1 MTGRQIGIAWNT
13 NAATGWGLLGFN
25 IAIELARSRTADPL
39 FLCGTAVQEPLVV
52 ALLKTALEQSTEVID
67 ARGSDPTVRDHV
79 VLHALTT
86 DLARTSAGR
95 AWEGTPNIG
104 VNFLEFTGL
113 SDKAAEEARR
123 YARIFAGSRWNADL
137 LRTKG
142 IENVSVWEQGVDTNR
157 FHMSSVERFFPSR
170 FVIFS
175 GGALTFRKGQD
186 LVVGAFRRFHERH
199 PDALLLTAWQS
210 SVKPLFAGALPRYG
224 GVSRPPPLDEKGRPK
239 LDAWLIGEGLPE
251 ESFVNLPVF
260 HNQSA
265 PDVLRQADVAVFPNR
280 AEGGTNLVAME
291 AMACGLPC
299 ILSNNT
305 GHRDLLGKCPAYAL
319 NCKPFDPPP
328 FFSKLQIRDDDDQT
342 VETDGWGETEI
353 DDIVETLEQIY
364 TDRKQATAVGQS
376 AAAAIKDWSWP
387 KQVRRL
393 VEAID
398 A

>member
-1 MTGRQIGIAWNT
+1 MVGRQIGVAWNA
-13 NAATGWGLLGFN
+13 NPVTGWGLLGFN
-25 IAIELARSRTADPL
+25 IAVELARSGIADPL
-39 FLCGTAVQEPLVV
+39 FLGGTAVQEPLVH
-52 ALLKTALEQSTEVID
+52 ALLKRSLDQSTQIID
-67 ARGSDPTVRDHV
+67 ARGSDTAVRDHV

-86 DLARTSAGR
+86 DLARTRQGR
-95 AWEGTPNIG
+95 AWEGRPNIG
-104 VNFLEFTGL
+104 INFLEFTGL
-113 SDKAAEEARR
+113 SDKAAEQGRL
-123 YARIFAGSRWNADL
+123 YAKIFAGSRWNADL
-137 LRTKG
+137 LRAKG
-142 IENVSVWEQGVDTNR
+142 ISNVSVWEQGVDTNR
-157 FHMSSVERFFPSR
+157 FHMSPVERFFPGR

-199 PDALLLTAWQS
+199 PDSLLLTAWRS
-210 SVKPLFAGALPRYG
+210 SVRPLFAGALPRYG
-224 GVSRPPPLDEKGRPK
+224 GVSRPPSPDEKGRPN

-260 HNQSA
+260 HNQFA

-280 AEGGTNLVAME
+280 SEGGTNLVAME

-305 GHRDLLGKCPAYAL
+305 GHRDLLDKSPAYAL
-319 NCKPFDPPP
+319 ESKPFDPPP
-328 FFSKLQIRDDDDQT
+328 FFSRTKIRDDDDQT
-342 VETDGWGETEI
+342 IETDGWGETEI
-353 DDIVETLEQIY
+353 DDIVETLEKVY
-364 TDRKQATAVGQS
+364 TDREDAAAVGS
-376 AAAAIKDWSWP
+376 GAAAAIKDWSWP